1 MPKTGRSVDLE
12 PIDRLEEKVKMLVSL
27 IERLRS
33 DQARANE
40 ENQRLSRDLD
50 SVRQRLADVEGAAAE
65 MTLLREERD
74 LIRSR
79 VVDMLDQL
87 EALKL

>member
-1 MPKTGRSVDLE
+1 MAKMGRGVDLE
-12 PIDRLEEKVKMLVSL
+12 PIDRLEEKVKMLVSM

-33 DQARANE
+33 DQARATE
-40 ENQRLSRDLD
+40 ENQRLMRDLE

-74 LIRSR
+74 QIRSR